1 MKYNYLGNLKIKD
14 FFFKKAYQAN
24 SKERA
29 KKVRQEGRKEEK
41 MNIRQNFEGKKIL
54 GLKMVLT

>member
-14 FFFKKAYQAN
+14 FFKKRHTRQILR
-24 SKERA
+24 KEQ
-29 KKVRQEGRKEEK
+29 KKVRHEGRKEEK
-41 MNIRQNFEGKKIL
+41 INIRQNFEGKKIL